1 MRGIVLAGGTGSRLW
16 PVTQAI
22 SKQLLPVYDK
32 PMIYYPISTLMLAG
46 VREILIITTPED
58 QGQFKKLLGDGSQLG
73 MKFSFEIQLKPKGL
87 AQALLIAENFLS
99 QEPCLMILGDNL
111 FHGNGLGGQ
120 LASSGS
126 TSSCEIFTC
135 EVVDPYNYGVAEID
149 KNSKLVSIEEKPKK
163 PKSNFAVTGLYYFDE
178 RAPRFAAEISPSTRG
193 ELEITSVI
201 QKYLNE
207 GSVLVNKLSRG
218 TAWLDTGNINSLH
231 DASSYIRVLEER
243 TGLKIG
249 CIEEIAFKNSW
260 IDKTRLSELALS
272 FKGNSYGAYLTQILT
287 EDKNNGG

>member
-1 MRGIVLAGGTGSRLW
+1 MKGIVLAGGTGSRLW
-16 PVTQAI
+16 PLTRAV

-58 QGQFKKLLGDGSQLG
+58 QDQFKKLLGDGSQLG

-99 QEPCLMILGDNL
+99 QQPCLMILGDNL
-111 FHGNGLGGQ
+111 FHGIGLGGQ
-120 LASSGS
+120 LAFSGS
-126 TSSCEIFTC
+126 TSSCEIFTY

-149 KNSKLVSIEEKPKK
+149 ENSKLISIEEKPKK
-163 PKSNFAVTGLYYFDE
+163 PKSKFAVTGLYYFDE
-178 RAPRFAAEISPSTRG
+178 RAPRFAGEITPSARG

-218 TAWLDTGNINSLH
+218 TAWLDTGNISSLH
-231 DASSYIRVLEER
+231 EASSYIRVLEER

-260 IDKTRLSELALS
+260 IDKARLSELALS
-272 FKGNSYGAYLTQILT
+272 FQGNSYGDFLSQILT

>member
-1 MRGIVLAGGTGSRLW
+1 
-16 PVTQAI
+16 
-22 SKQLLPVYDK
+22 
-32 PMIYYPISTLMLAG
+32 
-46 VREILIITTPED
+46 
-58 QGQFKKLLGDGSQLG
+58 
-73 MKFSFEIQLKPKGL
+73 MKFSYEIQLEPKGL

-111 FHGNGLGGQ
+111 FHGIGLGGQ
-120 LASSGS
+120 LATSGNN
-126 TSSCEIFTC
+126 SSCEIFTY
-135 EVVDPYNYGVAEID
+135 EVVDPFNYGVAEID
-149 KNSKLVSIEEKPKK
+149 KNSKLISIEEKPKK
-163 PKSNFAVTGLYYFDE
+163 PKSKFAVTGLYYFDE
-178 RAPRFAAEISPSTRG
+178 RAPRFAGEISPSFRG

-260 IDKTRLSELALS
+260 IDTAGLSELALP
-272 FKGNSYGAYLTQILT
+272 FKGNSYGAYLSQILA
-287 EDKNNGG
+287 ENKNNGG